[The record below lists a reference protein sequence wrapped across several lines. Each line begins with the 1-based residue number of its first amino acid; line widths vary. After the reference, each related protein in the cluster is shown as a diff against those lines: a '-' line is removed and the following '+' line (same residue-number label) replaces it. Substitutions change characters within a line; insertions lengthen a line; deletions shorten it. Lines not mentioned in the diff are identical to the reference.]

1 MIANLRV
8 GLETVGQV
16 GWLPN
21 TFWERRM
28 SNYQL
33 LQKLKKA
40 FEKAKKT
47 DRSFERA
54 LHFRGD
60 MFRLEEELFEALGAK
75 DTSRWYN
82 CAHCDAGYPDQEC
95 TCDESEE

>member
-1 MIANLRV
+1 
-8 GLETVGQV
+8 
-16 GWLPN
+16 
-21 TFWERRM
+21 M

-47 DRSFERA
+47 DSSFERA

-75 DTSRWYN
+75 DISKWYN

-95 TCDESEE
+95 TCENEE

>member
-1 MIANLRV
+1 MTVPDLRLLIHD
-8 GLETVGQV
+8 LE
-16 GWLPN
+16 
-21 TFWERRM
+21 E
-28 SNYQL
+28 
-33 LQKLKKA
+33 A
-40 FEKAKKT
+40 FREAKKT

-95 TCDESEE
+95 TCENEE

>member
-1 MIANLRV
+1 
-8 GLETVGQV
+8 
-16 GWLPN
+16 LP
-21 TFWERRM
+21 
-28 SNYQL
+28 NYQL

-40 FEKAKKT
+40 FDEAKKS

-60 MFRLEEELFEALGAK
+60 MIRLEEELYEALGAK
-75 DTSRWYN
+75 DNSRWYD

-95 TCDESEE
+95 SCQE

>member
-1 MIANLRV
+1 MEKHSK
-8 GLETVGQV
+8 GEG
-16 GWLPN
+16 
-21 TFWERRM
+21 EM

-40 FEKAKKT
+40 FENAKKT

-75 DTSRWYN
+75 DTSKWYD

-95 TCDESEE
+95 TCENEE

>member
-1 MIANLRV
+1 
-8 GLETVGQV
+8 
-16 GWLPN
+16 
-21 TFWERRM
+21 M

-40 FEKAKKT
+40 FENAKKA

-75 DTSRWYN
+75 DTSKWYN
-82 CAHCDAGYPDQEC
+82 CAHHDAGYPDQEC
-95 TCDESEE
+95 TCDESEEE